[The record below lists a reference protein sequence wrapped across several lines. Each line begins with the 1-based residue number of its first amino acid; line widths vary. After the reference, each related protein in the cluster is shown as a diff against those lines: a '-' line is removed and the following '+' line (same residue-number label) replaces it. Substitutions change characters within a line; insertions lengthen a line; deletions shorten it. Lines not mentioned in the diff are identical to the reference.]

1 MFTKRYP
8 DPDAASRAAANHR
21 WLAGLGGPL
30 RVPRLRAVEGCVLQM
45 EWVRGRHARPDDLRG
60 LAGHLGDAHG
70 WIHTRPLRAAHL
82 DDPQRDAPGYHLPDF
97 LTGRLPALRARL
109 HEGVPGALLTPDTA
123 ERFLRAATTGP
134 ACLYKDTNPRN
145 VLLTREGPV
154 HVDLD
159 DVTLAPFGYDLA
171 KLVVTLAMAHG
182 APPPGTISAALA
194 AYNGAA
200 DRHRPGLGQVTL
212 ATLLGWTEVHHAL
225 TWRYLGRNGYR
236 HGWHTLRPA
245 AAREVLECQ

>member
-1 MFTKRYP
+1 MFIKRYP

-30 RVPRLRAVEGCVLQM
+30 RLPRLQSVKGCVLQM
-45 EWVRGRHARPDDLRG
+45 DWVPGRHAHPDDLLS
-60 LAGHLGDAHG
+60 LAGHLGDVHG
-70 WIHTRPLRAAHL
+70 WLHTRALHAARL
-82 DDPQRDAPGYHLPDF
+82 DDPRRDAPGHRLPDF
-97 LTGRLPALRARL
+97 LTGRLPTLRSRL
-109 HEGVPGALLTPDTA
+109 HDGVPGALFTPDAA
-123 ERFLRAATTGP
+123 ERLLRAATTGP

-145 VLLTREGPV
+145 VLLTPEGPI

-171 KLVVTLAMAHG
+171 KLVVTLAMTHG
-182 APPPGTISAALA
+182 APPRGAISAALA

-200 DRHRPGLGQVTL
+200 DRHRPGLGRVTL
-212 ATLLGWTEVHHAL
+212 AALLGWAEVHHTL

-236 HGWHTLRPA
+236 YGWHTLRPA
-245 AAREVLECQ
+245 AREVLACL